1 MTPNVGSFDR
11 VLRFALGIVLIALPF
26 VAPVAMLHGNLAT
39 AILVIV
45 GAVMVLT
52 AAFRFCPLYTVLGIR
67 TCRV

>member
-26 VAPVAMLHGNLAT
+26 VAPVAMLNGTLAT
-39 AILVIV
+39 VILVVV

-52 AAFRFCPLYTVLGIR
+52 AAIRFCPLYTILGIR